1 MIRLVRVLEKDRD
14 LLWNLNQKYLY
25 EMTNY
30 YDDPMDAGGNYSY
43 GYFDAYFSDP
53 KRIAYLLYEGDAL
66 VGFAMLHPYSCIGGT
81 PDHTM
86 AEFTVFPAFRRK
98 HLAYDAATA
107 ILEKHPGRWE
117 IKYNEKNIAAK
128 HLWNKVA
135 APFLPESLALNG
147 EETVLSFTYAPAD
160 KRFL

>member
-53 KRIAYLLYEGDAL
+53 KRISVLAGCTLTSTLLKERVRYSTQEG
-66 VGFAMLHPYSCIGGT
+66 
-81 PDHTM
+81 
-86 AEFTVFPAFRRK
+86 
-98 HLAYDAATA
+98 
-107 ILEKHPGRWE
+107 
-117 IKYNEKNIAAK
+117 
-128 HLWNKVA
+128 
-135 APFLPESLALNG
+135 
-147 EETVLSFTYAPAD
+147 
-160 KRFL
+160 